1 MDSEEERLPDEKYV
15 EDLAKKLPQGTDKTP
30 EVLEE
35 ALKGLPD
42 KYVPVPLIIHIFGTF
57 VKNKLIHFSYRWKNY
72 IIRGIFTLI
81 MILGFCLI
89 IYGGPLALM
98 ITVNEK
104 LISLENSFKCLIVSR
119 LLWCK

>member
-1 MDSEEERLPDEKYV
+1 MPDERYV
-15 EDLAKKLPQGTDKTP
+15 EELSKKLPQGTDKTP

-42 KYVPVPLIIHIFGTF
+42 KYGFNSFFHITSEFVLRSLLNFVHIFIF
-57 VKNKLIHFSYRWKNY
+57 IHRWKNY

-98 ITVNEK
+98 ITVICVYTFDACI
-104 LISLENSFKCLIVSR
+104 LPIVCSY
-119 LLWCK
+119 